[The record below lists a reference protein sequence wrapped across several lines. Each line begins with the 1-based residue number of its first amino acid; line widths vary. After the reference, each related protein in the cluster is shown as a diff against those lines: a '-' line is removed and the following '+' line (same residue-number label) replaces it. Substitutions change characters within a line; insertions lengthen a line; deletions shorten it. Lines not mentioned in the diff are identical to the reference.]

1 MAETILVMNET
12 AKLEYRTAFEYFLE
26 SRTQFD
32 NQVKEILIG
41 ELVNMLNTND
51 HYPSSGEIDLS
62 KIDLD
67 DDEKELV
74 ESIGAFIDYELFFD
88 DDITLVFGSKLV
100 YQLRTPEADA
110 AVDES
115 NLRRFDVPFGQFSF
129 AYFGDAYEEKDI

>member
-12 AKLEYRTAFEYFLE
+12 AKLEYQTAFEYFLE

-32 NQVKEILIG
+32 DQVKEILTE
-41 ELVNMLNTND
+41 ELINMLNAND
-51 HYPSSGEIDLS
+51 TYHCPGRINLDE
-62 KIDLD
+62 IDLD
-67 DDEKELV
+67 DEEKELV
-74 ESIGAFIDYELFFD
+74 NLTSAYIDYELFFD

-100 YQLRTPEADA
+100 YKPAIPDADKFIE
-110 AVDES
+110 ES

>member
-1 MAETILVMNET
+1 MAETMLVMNET
-12 AKLEYRTAFEYFLE
+12 AKLEYRTAFDYFLE

-32 NQVKEILIG
+32 DQVKEILIG
-41 ELVNMLNTND
+41 ELINILNAND
-51 HYPSSGEIDLS
+51 RYPSSGEIDLS
-62 KIDLD
+62 KIDLEN
-67 DDEKELV
+67 DEKELV

-110 AVDES
+110 VVDES

-129 AYFGDAYEEKDI
+129 AYLGDAYEEKDI

>member
-1 MAETILVMNET
+1 MAETMIVMNET
-12 AKLEYRTAFEYFLE
+12 AKHEYQTAFDYFLE
-26 SRTQFD
+26 YHTQFD
-32 NQVKEILIG
+32 DRVKEILTE
-41 ELVNMLNTND
+41 ELINILNAND

-62 KIDLD
+62 KIDLEN
-67 DDEKELV
+67 DEKELV

-129 AYFGDAYEEKDI
+129 AYSGDAYEEKDI

>member
-1 MAETILVMNET
+1 MSDYRLTRQ
-12 AKLEYRTAFEYFLE
+12 AKHEYLISFQNFLE
-26 SRTQFD
+26 METEFD
-32 NQVKEILIG
+32 NQVKSILVC
-41 ELVNMLNTND
+41 ELVDLLNADD
-51 HYPSSGEIDLS
+51 HYPSSGTINLNTITLEN
-62 KIDLD
+62 
-67 DDEKELV
+67 DEKELA

-110 AVDES
+110 AVEES

>member
-1 MAETILVMNET
+1 MTETVLVMNET
-12 AKLEYRTAFEYFLE
+12 AKHEYQTAFEYFLE

-32 NQVKEILIG
+32 DQVKEILIG
-41 ELVNMLNTND
+41 ELINILNAND
-51 HYPSSGEIDLS
+51 TYHCPGRIDLDE
-62 KIDLD
+62 IDLD
-67 DDEKELV
+67 DDEKELA

-110 AVDES
+110 AVDGS

-129 AYFGDAYEEKDI
+129 AYLGDAYEEKDI

>member
-1 MAETILVMNET
+1 MSETMLVMNET
-12 AKLEYRTAFEYFLE
+12 AKHEYQTAFDYFLE

-32 NQVKEILIG
+32 DQVKEILIG
-41 ELVNMLNTND
+41 ELINILNAND

-62 KIDLD
+62 KINLD
-67 DDEKELV
+67 DEEKELV
-74 ESIGAFIDYELFFD
+74 KSIGAFIDYELFFD

-129 AYFGDAYEEKDI
+129 AYLGDAYEEKDI